1 MTMPVIFYLVG
12 AAIVPIAFHFISR
25 RDSRL
30 LARDELDH
38 AIETLPRIQRQLREL
53 LELHQAQRAALAKA
67 TVNAMRDDCSF
78 LIWLIFRRLQ
88 LAQLFNQ
95 EKRRQG

>member
-1 MTMPVIFYLVG
+1 MTMPVLFYLVG

-53 LELHQAQRAALAKA
+53 LELHQAQRARWRKA
-67 TVNAMRDDCSF
+67 IQQVSSPARRDH
-78 LIWLIFRRLQ
+78 
-88 LAQLFNQ
+88 FNPQ
-95 EKRRQG
+95 PY